1 MTTVSLKRKDLS
13 LNEVAR
19 AVTYVNA
26 VEKEKNLEQ
35 KQLKAEEV
43 QQILRFT
50 KAVYDKQCQL
60 LKNNAVTLL
69 RLIRP
74 LFLAKSSATVHNVI
88 GLAVPVVKDMY
99 TQDPNSEQGQDYKA
113 LLENAGKVCFHPRLT
128 PTVESRRLFE
138 FAVFK
143 SLIGETPEY
152 KHAQMRYQSHR
163 KAGLKNYYEL
173 AEDPNGL
180 PLRDWRSK
188 RISGNQR

>member
-1 MTTVSLKRKDLS
+1 MTTVSLKKRDLS
-13 LNEVAR
+13 LDEVAR

-26 VEKEKNLEQ
+26 VGKEQNLEQ

-50 KAVYDKQCQL
+50 MAVRDKQCQL
-60 LKNNAVTLL
+60 LKDNAVTLL

-74 LFLAKSSATVHNVI
+74 LFLAKSSASVHNVI
-88 GLAVPVVKDMY
+88 GMAVPVVKDMY
-99 TQDPNSEQGQDYKA
+99 MQDPNSEQGQRYKA
-113 LLENAGKVCFHPRLT
+113 LLENAGKICFHPRLT
-128 PTVESRRLFE
+128 ATVESRRMYE

-163 KAGLKNYYEL
+163 KAGLKNYYDL
-173 AEDPNGL
+173 AEDPNG
-180 PLRDWRSK
+180 
-188 RISGNQR
+188 ISLGDFGRRKIIGRN